1 MSEDHLKW
9 SYLKT
14 YFEQQLSTSDTTEK
28 KSNFTFKCMLCIPKI
43 KLISTSISSNSNL
56 KTHIKVSLFIFYSKI
71 HDKLN
76 IICNG
81 KIYII

>member
-9 SYLKT
+9 PYLKT

-28 KSNFTFKCMLCIPKI
+28 KSSNFTFKCMLCMPKI

-56 KTHIKVSLFIFYSKI
+56 KTHIKVS
-71 HDKLN
+71 
-76 IICNG
+76 
-81 KIYII
+81 